1 MKVLI
6 IGLDGATWN
15 VLDESLLGQH
25 MPNLFKLKNSGSSGV
40 LQSTEPPITAASW
53 TTCITGCQPNT
64 HGIIGWHEYSCSEDR
79 LRISTSG
86 SCKVPN
92 IWQELSNQGYK
103 VASINVPWTFP
114 CKEISG
120 IMIAGYGCPGPESQ
134 FTYPIDFKDELL
146 RRIPDYDIV
155 SKWNKSRTYSLDE
168 LIANM
173 KRVERSFQQRVE
185 AAKLVSEKLDW
196 DVMMIQI
203 HDTDLIEHHI
213 WPYLDKATRDQH
225 PQQRERIF
233 ESFRHLD
240 EAIGALLDL
249 VSTQESMVVVVSDHG
264 LCRKVAKVK
273 PNVML
278 CQWGFLES
286 KGTLRTMIQRRL
298 RRSFDTSGGKD
309 GKKSGIKQPKEYDYK
324 WPDSKAM
331 VIDTAVNGHLFI
343 NVKGRQPDGIVEPG
357 TEYDELL
364 KELRERFTNA
374 INPHTG
380 ELIFSKV
387 GTPAEVYGFSEAD
400 TTMFGDLVLV
410 PQSGIEL
417 VLSDSKSGEYIEMTG
432 NDSLIG
438 AHCYEGIYLFSG
450 RNIKNSIG
458 EKTHI
463 VNIAPTIYAALGAEL
478 PKYMDGNVLETLFKE
493 EMPIVYQTGRINVP
507 CRSDDK
513 QILSTEEE
521 VEITK
526 RLSALGYV
534 E

>member
-1 MKVLI
+1 L
-6 IGLDGATWN
+6 
-15 VLDESLLGQH
+15 
-25 MPNLFKLKNSGSSGV
+25 
-40 LQSTEPPITAASW
+40 
-53 TTCITGCQPNT
+53 
-64 HGIIGWHEYSCSEDR
+64 
-79 LRISTSG
+79 
-86 SCKVPN
+86 
-92 IWQELSNQGYK
+92 WQELSKQGYT

-114 CKEISG
+114 CREVNG
-120 IMIAGYGCPGPESQ
+120 IIVAGYGCPGPESE
-134 FTYPIDFKDELL
+134 FTYPRDFKDELL
-146 RRIPDYDIV
+146 KRIPDYDIV
-155 SKWNKSRTYSLDE
+155 AKWDKSKAYSIDE
-168 LIANM
+168 LDANM
-173 KRVERSFQQRVE
+173 KRVERSFHQRVE
-185 AAKLVSEKLDW
+185 AAKLVSEKLNW

-213 WPYLDKATRDQH
+213 WPYLDKSTREQY
-225 PQQRERIF
+225 PQQRDRVF
-233 ESFRHLD
+233 ESFKHLD
-240 EAIGALLDL
+240 RAIGELLDL
-249 VSTQESMVVVVSDHG
+249 VSTEESMVVVVSDHG

-278 CQWGFLES
+278 CQWDYLES

-298 RRSFDTSGGKD
+298 RRSFDNSRVKE
-309 GKKSGIKQPKEYDYK
+309 GKKSGIKQPKEYDFK

-357 TEYDELL
+357 TEYDELVN
-364 KELRERFTNA
+364 ELRERFKNA

-387 GTPAEVYGFSEAD
+387 GTPAEVYGFGETD

-410 PQSGIEL
+410 PQPGIEL
-417 VLSDSKSGEYIEMTG
+417 VLSDSRDGEYIEMTRD
-432 NDSLIG
+432 DSLIG

-450 RNIKNSIG
+450 RDIKNSIG
-458 EKTHI
+458 EQTHI

-478 PKYMDGNVLETLFKE
+478 PIYMDGNVLETLFEKE
-493 EMPIVYQTGRINVP
+493 VPIEYQKSRIDVP

-513 QILSTEEE
+513 QVLSMEEE
-521 VEITK
+521 AEITK